1 MYSSQSYQ
9 GLQNKLV
16 SLYFYHHHVQFAEIQ
31 AFVDRGTV
39 VLSN

>member
-9 GLQNKLV
+9 GLQNKLL
-16 SLYFYHHHVQFAEIQ
+16 SLYFCRHVQFAEIQ
-31 AFVDRGTV
+31 TFVDRGTV

>member
-16 SLYFYHHHVQFAEIQ
+16 SLYFYHHVQFAEIQ